1 MKTIKKASL
10 LFASLALVL
19 GAGLVG
25 NSDTKEVKAE
35 EIEASTTI
43 TSENSAAAWTDN
55 GKTHLSIKLSNDGGS
70 NNPKFY
76 TSSDNSSSD
85 IRIYSKN
92 YFTISKNDSFS
103 GSIKIHSLVIFGK
116 GSHKTNTQTLNYSS
130 NGTLVKS
137 GAQTITFVKQN
148 VTEHTISFD
157 DVNEVNLYQ
166 SGSNNIQI
174 SKIIVNYYYSEPV
187 KEPSIKLNVNS
198 TVLDIGTSGTFTA
211 TIENASNPT
220 ITWESS
226 NADVLEITNAST
238 GAYIAHAVG
247 TTTIKVSMICD
258 ESPETKITAS
268 TDIEVIDPNAHEIT
282 ITGDSEVEVSKTITL
297 VASCSKEDNITW
309 KCEPETVA
317 TISKDGAVTGV
328 SEGEAIVTATCENGT
343 KATYTIKVNKL
354 VTQVN
359 TSIDFSNKG
368 YTNQQVITSAKID
381 SKTTISF
388 DKATGNNDPKY
399 YTTGKAVRVY
409 ANNTFTIKLDDS
421 NKKLT
426 SISLTFDSGDDGNT
440 ITTDVGTFSST
451 TWTGVAQSV
460 TFTVGGAKGHR
471 RIVGIDVTYEDVA
484 AKFIEDWAALRANG
498 NAMGE
503 GKSQGI
509 CYYLTNGTRA
519 DLDAL
524 IDRYNKLSAED
535 KAIVDKAPDGGT
547 TIANTIEYV
556 SGLLAKLDDKS
567 SSGNSGVVITSN
579 NSYDKTSLIALF
591 AILGI
596 VTISGYYIIEKK
608 KFSK

>member
-70 NNPKFY
+70 TTPKFY
-76 TSSDNSSSD
+76 SSDSSSD
-85 IRIYSKN
+85 IRIYNKN

-103 GSIKIHSLVIFGK
+103 GSIKIHSLVISGK
-116 GSHKTNTQTLNYSS
+116 GSHSTNTQTLNYSS

-137 GAQTITFVKQN
+137 GAQTITFVKKN
-148 VTEHTISFD
+148 PTEHTISFD
-157 DVNEVNLYQ
+157 DVDEVNLYQ

-174 SKIIVNYYYSEPV
+174 SQIIVKYYYSEPV

-211 TIENASNPT
+211 IIENASNPT

-226 NADVLEITNAST
+226 NADALEITNAST

-297 VASCSKEDNITW
+297 VASCSKEDDITW
-309 KCEPETVA
+309 TCEPKAIA
-317 TISKDGAVTGV
+317 TISSEGVVTGV
-328 SEGEAIVTATCENGT
+328 SEGEAIATATCKNGT

-359 TSIDFSNKG
+359 TSIDFSSKG
-368 YTNQQVITSAKID
+368 YINKQVITSAEID
-381 SKTTISF
+381 SKTTIIF
-388 DKATGNNDPKY
+388 DKADGTTAPTY
-399 YTTGKAVRVY
+399 YENGKAIRLY
-409 ANNTFTIKLDDS
+409 SSNTFTISLNDS
-421 NKKLT
+421 YKKLT
-426 SISLTFDSGDDGNT
+426 AIVFTFGEDDGNNA
-440 ITTDVGTFSST
+440 ITADVGSFSSSK
-451 TWTGVAQSV
+451 WTGVAQSV
-460 TFTVGGAKGHR
+460 TFSIGVSSKNNR
-471 RIVGIDVTYEDVA
+471 RLVAVDVTYEDVA

-509 CYYLTNGTRA
+509 CYYLTKDTRA

-556 SGLLAKLDDKS
+556 SALLAKLDSNS
-567 SSGNSGVVITSN
+567 STGASGVVITSN
-579 NSYDKTSLIALF
+579 NNYDKTSLIALF

-596 VTISGYYIIEKK
+596 VTISAYYIIEKK